1 METYIYTLKYV
12 STHSVYS
19 ETYFQTF
26 RTKLRY
32 LNKYE
37 GEKKRKEREVTTLGT
52 LSDVTRRSTI
62 HLHPSSEE
70 SNHVLA
76 LKVLQYQTD
85 HISFLLK
92 HSHCD

>member
-1 METYIYTLKYV
+1 MLKYWVYIYFKYV

-37 GEKKRKEREVTTLGT
+37 GEKERKEREVTTLGN
-52 LSDVTRRSTI
+52 
-62 HLHPSSEE
+62 LHPSSE
-70 SNHVLA
+70 
-76 LKVLQYQTD
+76 
-85 HISFLLK
+85 
-92 HSHCD
+92 

>member
-1 METYIYTLKYV
+1 MLKYWVYIYFKYV

-37 GEKKRKEREVTTLGT
+37 GKKKRKKERWPPSGT
-52 LSDVTRRSTI
+52 LSNVTRRSTI
-62 HLHPSSEE
+62 HLHPSSE
-70 SNHVLA
+70 
-76 LKVLQYQTD
+76 
-85 HISFLLK
+85 
-92 HSHCD
+92 